1 MIHKADEQGIT
12 KRRFFIVVNTKAGRY
27 DDYLIYE
34 YLTDLLSR
42 EDISAEIYSFI
53 NQQEL
58 SERIKKAKQEHFDL
72 YVAVGG
78 DGMIALLASYLQ
90 DCKKTIGIIPAGT
103 SNTMANI
110 LGIPLDVKLAIQL
123 LVHFE
128 QTKTIDA
135 IQIEDRLF
143 FMNVSTGFSSSV
155 VNELDSTKKSLLG
168 IFAYIFT
175 GLLHLPKT
183 TQKSFS
189 VTIDGKRQQVKAAEL
204 FVANSGVL
212 GRSQYTISDS
222 IIDDGILEIGIV
234 RETSIRGIVDVILDL
249 LVRKRKKSFQLIGQ
263 GKHIT
268 VLTENPLIVQADGD
282 IIGETPLTIGI
293 VPKAATFAIPTQQK
307 RGFATR
313 DNAIST

>member
-1 MIHKADEQGIT
+1 LIYKTDEQGIT
-12 KRRFFIVVNTKAGRY
+12 KRRFFILVNTQAGHY
-27 DDYLIYE
+27 DVYLVYE
-34 YLTDLLSR
+34 YLADLLSR
-42 EDISAEIYSFI
+42 EDISAEIYHFV

-58 SERIKKAKQEHFDL
+58 AEKIKKAKQEPFDL

-90 DCKKTIGIIPAGT
+90 DCKKTIGIVPAGT

-110 LGIPLDVKLAIQL
+110 LGIPLDTKLAIQL
-123 LVHFE
+123 LVHFK

-168 IFAYIFT
+168 IFAYIFA

-183 TQKSFS
+183 IQHTFS
-189 VTIDGKRQQVKAAEL
+189 VTIDGKQQHVKAAEL

-212 GRSQYTISDS
+212 GRLQYTVSDS
-222 IIDDGILEIGIV
+222 KFDDGVLEVGIV
-234 RETSIRGIVDVILDL
+234 RKTSIRGIVDVVLDILI
-249 LVRKRKKSFQLIGQ
+249 RKRKKGFHLIGH
-263 GKHIT
+263 GKHIS
-268 VLTENPLIVQADGD
+268 VLTEKPLIVQADGD
-282 IIGETPLTIGI
+282 IIGETPLTIEVI
-293 VPKAATFAIPTQQK
+293 PKAATFATPT
-307 RGFATR
+307 
-313 DNAIST
+313 